1 MAWSLIILL
10 SYPSF
15 SCVTPTQ
22 FSWSENNAWTGFF
35 QNIRQKWCSSILSF
49 SSNDVRIVTLPWNVL
64 NYPMAKSNF
73 NYNILAPQKVNSTFP
88 CVFQLIFK
96 PHLSRDSFIKL
107 TTLICI
113 PRQLSAKLIS
123 IWRGYV
129 TEAVLIYNK
138 HDTSITENGCLKKRQ
153 KIDKKKSL
161 RSGESR
167 EVWTSPSPPPH
178 SSQ

>member
-1 MAWSLIILL
+1 MNRI
-10 SYPSF
+10 F
-15 SCVTPTQ
+15 SK
-22 FSWSENNAWTGFF
+22 
-35 QNIRQKWCSSILSF
+35 IRQKWCSSILSYRPF
-49 SSNDVRIVTLPWNVL
+49 YLMKVDRFHIFKRRQNCHSSMKCLY
-64 NYPMAKSNF
+64 YPMPKSNF

-123 IWRGYV
+123 IWRGYA

-138 HDTSITENGCLKKRQ
+138 HDTSITENGCPKKRQ
-153 KIDKKKSL
+153 SIDKKKSL

-167 EVWTSPSPPPH
+167 EVWTSPSLL
-178 SSQ
+178 SVDLWVFLLMA

>member
-1 MAWSLIILL
+1 MKVDRFHI
-10 SYPSF
+10 F
-15 SCVTPTQ
+15 KRR
-22 FSWSENNAWTGFF
+22 
-35 QNIRQKWCSSILSF
+35 QNCHSSMKCLY
-49 SSNDVRIVTLPWNVL
+49 
-64 NYPMAKSNF
+64 YPMPKSNF

-123 IWRGYV
+123 IWRGYA
-129 TEAVLIYNK
+129 TEAVLIYISMIQVSRK
-138 HDTSITENGCLKKRQ
+138 MAAQKKGRALI
-153 KIDKKKSL
+153 KRNLYAVASPEKS
-161 RSGESR
+161 E
-167 EVWTSPSPPPH
+167 PPPH

>member
-1 MAWSLIILL
+1 MHK
-10 SYPSF
+10 
-15 SCVTPTQ
+15 Q
-22 FSWSENNAWTGFF
+22 DFF
-35 QNIRQKWCSSILSF
+35 KIFGKSDVRLSF
-49 SSNDVRIVTLPWNVL
+49 HTDRFIWWRLIDFIFSNDVRIVTLPWNVL
-64 NYPMAKSNF
+64 KYPMAKSNF

-138 HDTSITENGCLKKRQ
+138 HDTSIMENGCLKKRQ
-153 KIDKKKSL
+153 NIDKKKSL

-167 EVWTSPSPPPH
+167 EVWTFPSPPPH

>member
-1 MAWSLIILL
+1 MNRI
-10 SYPSF
+10 F
-15 SCVTPTQ
+15 SK
-22 FSWSENNAWTGFF
+22 
-35 QNIRQKWCSSILSF
+35 IRQKCSSILSYRPF
-49 SSNDVRIVTLPWNVL
+49 YLMKVDRLHIFKRRQNCQSAMKCLY
-64 NYPMAKSNF
+64 YPMPKSNF

-123 IWRGYV
+123 IWRGYA

-138 HDTSITENGCLKKRQ
+138 HDTSITENGCPKKRQ
-153 KIDKKKSL
+153 SIDKKKSL

-167 EVWTSPSPPPH
+167 EVWTSPSLL
-178 SSQ
+178 SVDLWVFLLMA